1 MIKVDE
7 ILMVII
13 GLLSLIIFYKIIN
26 GGLVEGAEGPSP
38 TPPPLAVCCN
48 PNASPKARCPGND
61 DGSGTTECPASGDC
75 PPYEKKKESP
85 KQTNILIPNKDYQR
99 GEKIKTCNEICNAV
113 KPGESSCDNDSV
125 VGSMVKGV
133 SFVGSIDSFNAVNMG
148 GYGTGNIFTCDE
160 AIHVCGRD
168 VCIQK
173 CYCKVNKK

>member
-61 DGSGTTECPASGDC
+61 DGTGTTECPASGVC
-75 PPYEKKKESP
+75 PPYDKKTTMGTSSE
-85 KQTNILIPNKDYQR
+85 TYR
-99 GEKIKTCNEICNAV
+99 GGQKIKTCNEQCDMGIDFSVGPIENHYKSWCSTKDSSYFLGLAGKVEEISMDNS
-113 KPGESSCDNDSV
+113 PTRDGGIYTCEESSVCE
-125 VGSMVKGV
+125 K
-133 SFVGSIDSFNAVNMG
+133 GSICQQ
-148 GYGTGNIFTCDE
+148 TCF
-160 AIHVCGRD
+160 
-168 VCIQK
+168 
-173 CYCKVNKK
+173 CKMKFD